1 MCQLSQPQR
10 NRPTTARLTAPRSL
24 ARRFLFQLY
33 CYDDLRVRCAPPG
46 PPTIALKGLIQIGK
60 NSERMSVL
68 RGLLRRPNCPDFTRL
83 SRLQAAFVRTFYQA
97 YIQRKNRVFLLK
109 IAPDTSHGMSG
120 LPVGIVEALWVMSAC
135 GTSIWHQ
142 HSGPNEA
149 RLQSRRNRARAG
161 AVNTHSMEFLG
172 SELTSY
178 QIAARR

>member
-1 MCQLSQPQR
+1 MESVTGGEVQSKRNMASTHQR
-10 NRPTTARLTAPRSL
+10 AWS
-24 ARRFLFQLY
+24 
-33 CYDDLRVRCAPPG
+33 VRDRHTLG

-97 YIQRKNRVFLLK
+97 YIQPKNRVFLLK

-120 LPVGIVEALWVMSAC
+120 LPVGIIEALWVMSAC
-135 GTSIWHQ
+135 GTLIWHQ

-149 RLQSRRNRARAG
+149 RLQSRRNRARAA
-161 AVNTHSMEFLG
+161 AVNTHSMEFLD

>member
-1 MCQLSQPQR
+1 M
-10 NRPTTARLTAPRSL
+10 ARDHCLELQQTMSR
-24 ARRFLFQLY
+24 
-33 CYDDLRVRCAPPG
+33 RVRPHPSHVALRA
-46 PPTIALKGLIQIGK
+46 PTIAPHSLIHIGENIYK
-60 NSERMSVL
+60 TSVL
-68 RGLLRRPNCPDFTRL
+68 PGPFRRPICPDFTRL

-149 RLQSRRNRARAG
+149 RLQSRRNRARAV
-161 AVNTHSMEFLG
+161 AVNTHSMEFLD

-178 QIAARR
+178 QIGARR